1 MKQDEH
7 SMRQLLDPFL
17 SGKELDQQQLE
28 KIGAFVELLQRWNEK
43 TNLTAIRGEEE
54 IITRHFGE
62 SFFLASQLCEPQQV
76 FSAIDFGSGAGFPGI
91 PLAMYAPLARVTLIE
106 AQNKKATFLKE
117 AVRALALK
125 NVNVFAGR
133 GETFNGAANLVTL
146 RAVEKFKQSAAAA
159 AKLVLPGGRMGLL
172 IAKEQVDAA
181 TTIAGMSWE
190 APIKVPNSQELVLLV
205 GRG

>member
-1 MKQDEH
+1 
-7 SMRQLLDPFL
+7 MRQLLDPFL

-181 TTIAGMSWE
+181 KTIAGMSWE